1 MNHHCRVPEQD
12 LGPYLLGQLEPGHA
26 AEVAEQVGG
35 CPSCA
40 DEVARLRPVVAAMA
54 AGSAPEA
61 GAPRTGVSDLSLV
74 RQQTPARDRAA
85 AGPAGLDRV
94 LSTVRR
100 EQRSRMGRRLLLAA
114 AAVVVALLVGGTA
127 VLATSPDG
135 REVQL
140 AGSAGAGGTA
150 AASAVLREQRW
161 GTAIELE
168 VRGLDPRQT
177 YGVWLERR
185 EGGRLPA
192 GSFSP
197 RADGTVRVSLGS
209 GLALADSGAVGVAL
223 LEGGRGDPAVDVLS
237 AQLG

>member
-1 MNHHCRVPEQD
+1 MGRVNHHCRVREQD
-12 LGPYLLGQLEPGHA
+12 LGPYLLGQLVPDRA
-26 AEVAEQVGG
+26 AEVTEQVVG

-40 DEVARLRPVVAAMA
+40 EEVARLRPVVAAMA

-61 GAPRTGVSDLSLV
+61 DARA
-74 RQQTPARDRAA
+74 TPA
-85 AGPAGLDRV
+85 PPTSAGLDRV

-100 EQRSRMGRRLLLAA
+100 EQRSRVSRRLVLAA
-114 AAVVVALLVGGTA
+114 AAVVVALLVAGTA
-127 VLATSPDG
+127 VLALSPDG
-135 REVQL
+135 REVRL

-168 VRGLDPRQT
+168 VRGLDPTQT

-197 RADGTVRVSLGS
+197 QADGTVRLSLGS
-209 GLALADSGAVGVAL
+209 GLALADSGAVGVAR
-223 LEGGRGDPAVDVLS
+223 LELGRVDRAVDVLS
-237 AQLG
+237 ARLG